1 MNCLGIDWGEKR
13 IGLSFGDALGLA
25 VPISA
30 AVEATEDARFEQIQ
44 SVIADREIK
53 RLVVGMPYNMNGSTG
68 FKAKEVQVFIEKLKT
83 RFDLPIFTVDERLTS
98 HQVEQQLKAQ
108 NRKFDRRSGEVD
120 SRAASLIL
128 QDYLD
133 QSLGQNLE
141 IPRDED
147 ES

>member
-1 MNCLGIDWGEKR
+1 VNCLGIDWGEKR

-30 AVEATEDARFEQIQ
+30 AVEATEAARFEHIQ
-44 SVIADREIK
+44 SVISDREIK

-68 FKAKEVQVFIEKLKT
+68 FKAKEVKVFIEKLKT
-83 RFDLPIFTVDERLTS
+83 RFDLPISTVDERLTS

>member
-1 MNCLGIDWGEKR
+1 VNCLGIDWGEKR

>member
-1 MNCLGIDWGEKR
+1 VNCLGIDWGERR

-25 VPISA
+25 IPIPA
-30 AVEATEDARFEQIQ
+30 AVEATEEARFDHIQ
-44 SVIADREIK
+44 AVIAERGIK
-53 RLVVGMPYNMNGSTG
+53 HLVVGMPYNMNGSAG
-68 FKAKEVQVFIEKLKT
+68 FKAKEVQAFIEKLKT
-83 RFDLPIFTVDERLTS
+83 RVDLPVSTVDERLTS

-108 NRKFDRRSGEVD
+108 NRKPDRRSGEVD

-133 QSLGQNLE
+133 QSLGQSFEFPL
-141 IPRDED
+141 DED

>member
-30 AVEATEDARFEQIQ
+30 AVEATEDARFEHIQ

-68 FKAKEVQVFIEKLKT
+68 FKAKEVLVFIEKLKT
-83 RFDLPIFTVDERLTS
+83 RFDLPISTVDERLTS
-98 HQVEQQLKAQ
+98 HQIEQQLKAQ